1 MTKIIKTDVTII
13 GAGPAGMLLSHLLDL
28 SGIRSVVIEQKS
40 RAYVLER
47 IRAGMLESGTVD
59 VLRQAGLADRLDREA
74 LIQEKVHYG
83 FEGKETLILD
93 LKAHTGRWLTAYGQ
107 TAITQDLY
115 AAHDAAGRVLFDNVP
130 DAQPH
135 DLTHSP
141 HVTFTKDGQAF
152 DVQSTY
158 IVGCDGFHG
167 VSRASMPDA
176 IKSEWERVYPFGWLG
191 VLADVPPM
199 PELFYARHTDGFL
212 LASKRSPTRSR
223 YYVQVPSSDCVAD
236 WSDDRFWEAIY
247 KRLPE
252 EYHDRVTTGPSI
264 EKSIAPMRSFVS
276 EPMQYGGLFLAGDA
290 AHIVPPTGAKG
301 LNLAVSDVYYLH
313 RAMDAFFN
321 GNNSDL
327 LAEYGA
333 TALRRVSSSVNLS
346 WKLTKL
352 FHAFPNE
359 SAFDAKLR
367 ENDFDLLLDHA
378 PMQAAMA
385 YEKVGLR
392 F

>member
-1 MTKIIKTDVTII
+1 MTLKIKTDVAII
-13 GAGPAGMLLSHLLDL
+13 GGGPAGMLLSHMLDL
-28 SGIRSVVIEQKS
+28 SGIKSVVIEQKP

-59 VLRQAGLADRLDREA
+59 VLRQAGLAERLNREA
-74 LIQEKVHYG
+74 IIQEKVHYG
-83 FEGKETLILD
+83 FRGKETLILD

-115 AAHDAAGRVLFDNVP
+115 AAHDRAERTLFDGVA

-135 DLTHSP
+135 DLMHSP
-141 HVTFTKDGQAF
+141 HVTFTKDGQTY
-152 DVQSTY
+152 DVECSY

-167 VSRASMPDA
+167 VSRTSIPTSVR
-176 IKSEWERVYPFGWLG
+176 KEWEQVYPFGWLG
-191 VLADVPPM
+191 VLAEVPPM

-223 YYVQVPSSDCVAD
+223 YYVQVPACDHVSD
-236 WSDDRFWEAIY
+236 WSDDRFWQAVY
-247 KRLPE
+247 KRLPTE
-252 EYHDRVTTGPSI
+252 FHHRVTTGPSI
-264 EKSIAPMRSFVS
+264 EKSIAPLRSFVS
-276 EPMQYGGLFLAGDA
+276 EPMQYGRLFLAGDA

-321 GNNSDL
+321 HDNPNL
-327 LAEYGA
+327 LEVYGA
-333 TALRRVSSSVNLS
+333 TALRRVWSSVNLS

-352 FHAFPNE
+352 FHAFPGE
-359 SAFDAKLR
+359 SAFEQKLR
-367 ENDFDLLLDHA
+367 ENDFDLLLDH
-378 PMQAAMA
+378 PQMQAAMA

-392 F
+392 L